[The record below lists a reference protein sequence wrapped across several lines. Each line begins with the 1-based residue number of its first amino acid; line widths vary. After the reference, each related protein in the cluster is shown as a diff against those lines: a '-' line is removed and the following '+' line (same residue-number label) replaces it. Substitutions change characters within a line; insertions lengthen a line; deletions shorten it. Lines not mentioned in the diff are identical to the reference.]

1 MAPSSCFW
9 NDDRWL
15 KVEHVVIEC
24 ATAGIDAVPATVRYE
39 VLRSAKEIW
48 ETVCKEEPYCTKRAH
63 YSMCKGRGFPK
74 FRWDDLLLNNVLD
87 SISIIQSSNNFSCRL
102 FCVSD
107 TPESSFSQYSA
118 VAASTIGTIFNI
130 HDIT

>member
-1 MAPSSCFW
+1 
-9 NDDRWL
+9 
-15 KVEHVVIEC
+15 VIEC
-24 ATAGIDAVPATVRYE
+24 ATAGIDAVPATGRYE
-39 VLRSAKEIW
+39 VFRSAKEIW

-63 YSMCKGRGFPK
+63 YSMCKGKGFPK
-74 FRWDDLLLNNVLD
+74 FRWDDLLLNIVLD

-107 TPESSFSQYSA
+107 TPKSSFSQYSA